1 MIDDDNAGDTSVNK
15 EEANEYGGRYVEEH
29 TDMKRN
35 PNKINSCPGTPLATV
50 EKHLKV
56 HEKANDAYLATAK
69 QMTKKYSKQH
79 KVKEFLVGEN
89 ASLRIPR
96 IDRTCSDML
105 RLPCVIVQISGEHHS
120 LYRLRCSSG
129 VLQRCYR
136 ADDLEPFKGDYY
148 SIPVDGWEVQPIVT
162 LKEAAS
168 KQSPW
173 NSFTVNK
180 CNCKPGTCESR
191 RCRCKKNEIEC
202 SSHCKNKQLDSKI
215 PNQG

>member
-1 MIDDDNAGDTSVNK
+1 M
-15 EEANEYGGRYVEEH
+15 
-29 TDMKRN
+29 N
-35 PNKINSCPGTPLATV
+35 PQST
-50 EKHLKV
+50 H
-56 HEKANDAYLATAK
+56 H
-69 QMTKKYSKQH
+69 TKKYSKQH

-89 ASLRIPR
+89 ASLRIPC

-136 ADDLEPFKGDYY
+136 ADDLEPFKGDY

-173 NSFTVNK
+173 NSFTANK

-202 SSHCKNKQLDSKI
+202 SSHCHKGDHCKNKQQDSKI

>member
-1 MIDDDNAGDTSVNK
+1 MMDLSGNYT
-15 EEANEYGGRYVEEH
+15 
-29 TDMKRN
+29 
-35 PNKINSCPGTPLATV
+35 
-50 EKHLKV
+50 
-56 HEKANDAYLATAK
+56 
-69 QMTKKYSKQH
+69 Q
-79 KVKEFLVGEN
+79 FLVGEN

-105 RLPCVIVQISGEHHS
+105 LLPCVIVQITGEHHS

-136 ADDLEPFKGDYY
+136 ADDLEPFKGDY

-173 NSFTVNK
+173 NSFTANK

-191 RCRCKKNEIEC
+191 RCRCKKMKLSVAAIAAKGTTARTSNRIAR
-202 SSHCKNKQLDSKI
+202 SLTKVSAA
-215 PNQG
+215 